1 MDTHTDTDMYLYKDI
16 RDEYE
21 LFEYVNDVE
30 YAGLDLENSKHV
42 INVLSVSFFT
52 DYTMNYIEKNNIAEN
67 LFNIIFTEYI
77 MEHIGDAV
85 YGLINCFRL
94 IYETNI
100 RYNLIIVNKILANI
114 PKQSNKNRHL
124 KTLMAILSNLVT
136 NNNKYILQSCNT
148 DSAAINNI
156 LLNTELMWQDISS
169 MIKRELINISS
180 NLSSSV
186 NLDPRIF
193 AAIIKYEYFDENI
206 GYYNLLIVL
215 LGYYINQAKK
225 LDINL
230 FKIIILE
237 CPYRLTFFIST
248 LHSLKLEFDLP
259 IEYFNKILNQLKT
272 EYKEFIFNEDAD
284 NLIKDLFYLYGRL
297 NELPNITTLELV
309 CYLGIENLFDRIIQP
324 TPENPIPNL
333 EPLQICM
340 ENACS
345 AYYNINIIIKLH
357 NFKLS
362 VTSKCFQNIV
372 SHIINEENLKYVLR
386 ILILCG
392 LVLDLDCVRY
402 AKHHGY
408 HIVADNDIYI

>member
-1 MDTHTDTDMYLYKDI
+1 MDAHSDTDMYLYKDI

-30 YAGLDLENSKHV
+30 YAGLDLSNSKHV

-52 DYTMNYIEKNNIAEN
+52 DYTMNHIEKNNIAEN

-77 MEHIGDAV
+77 LERIGDAL

-94 IYETNI
+94 IYATNI

-114 PKQSNKNRHL
+114 PKQSHKNKHL
-124 KTLMAILSNLVT
+124 RTLTAILSSLVAH
-136 NNNKYILQSCNT
+136 NNKCIQQSCNT
-148 DSAAINNI
+148 DSVTINNI
-156 LLNTELMWQDISS
+156 LLNTELMWQDIYI
-169 MIKRELINISS
+169 MIKQELIN
-180 NLSSSV
+180 LSAPG
-186 NLDPRIF
+186 NLDLRIF
-193 AAIIKYEYFDENI
+193 ATIIKYEYFDENN

-215 LGYYINQAKK
+215 LRYYINSANK
-225 LDINL
+225 LDTNL
-230 FKIIILE
+230 FKIIIQE

-248 LHSLKLEFDLP
+248 LHSLKLECDLP
-259 IEYFNKILNQLKT
+259 IEYFNKILGQLKT

-284 NLIKDLFYLYGRL
+284 NLINDLLYLYERL
-297 NELPNITTLELV
+297 SEPPNIATLELV
-309 CYLGIENLFDRIIQP
+309 CYLGIENLFDIIMQTP
-324 TPENPIPNL
+324 TKSSNKNL
-333 EPLQICM
+333 EPSQICM

-362 VTSKCFQNIV
+362 VTNKCFQNIV
-372 SHIINEENLKYVLR
+372 AHIINEENLKYVLR

-392 LVLDLDCVRY
+392 LVLDLDCVRF
-402 AKHHGY
+402 AKNNGY
-408 HIVADNDIYI
+408 RIIADNDIYI

>member
-1 MDTHTDTDMYLYKDI
+1 MDAHSDTDSYLYKDI

-30 YAGLDLENSKHV
+30 YAGLDLANSKHV

-156 LLNTELMWQDISS
+156 LL
-169 MIKRELINISS
+169 K
-180 NLSSSV
+180 
-186 NLDPRIF
+186 
-193 AAIIKYEYFDENI
+193 
-206 GYYNLLIVL
+206 
-215 LGYYINQAKK
+215 
-225 LDINL
+225 
-230 FKIIILE
+230 
-237 CPYRLTFFIST
+237 
-248 LHSLKLEFDLP
+248 
-259 IEYFNKILNQLKT
+259 
-272 EYKEFIFNEDAD
+272 
-284 NLIKDLFYLYGRL
+284 
-297 NELPNITTLELV
+297 
-309 CYLGIENLFDRIIQP
+309 
-324 TPENPIPNL
+324 
-333 EPLQICM
+333 
-340 ENACS
+340 
-345 AYYNINIIIKLH
+345 
-357 NFKLS
+357 
-362 VTSKCFQNIV
+362 
-372 SHIINEENLKYVLR
+372 
-386 ILILCG
+386 
-392 LVLDLDCVRY
+392 
-402 AKHHGY
+402 
-408 HIVADNDIYI
+408 

>member
-1 MDTHTDTDMYLYKDI
+1 
-16 RDEYE
+16 
-21 LFEYVNDVE
+21 
-30 YAGLDLENSKHV
+30 
-42 INVLSVSFFT
+42 
-52 DYTMNYIEKNNIAEN
+52 
-67 LFNIIFTEYI
+67 
-77 MEHIGDAV
+77 
-85 YGLINCFRL
+85 
-94 IYETNI
+94 
-100 RYNLIIVNKILANI
+100 
-114 PKQSNKNRHL
+114 
-124 KTLMAILSNLVT
+124 MAILSNLVT